1 MVQGYQVQLLS
12 PASLHAGYNPVAVVL
27 TGADGQPVDGAQVVL
42 TPFMD
47 MVDGRHHGSG
57 VQGPAPAE
65 AGHYDGALI
74 FSMPGGPD
82 LGNWQVTAAFTDT
95 AKGVSGSAPF
105 PIDVTASKLH
115 GSFMGPD
122 ETKVFISAVQPVSP
136 TVGRQ
141 PFEVYVMEKRGMFDW
156 PTLDDLTL
164 EITPE
169 MPTMGHGSPGNVNPT
184 SQGNGHYLGTV
195 NFTMSGPWTVTVVA
209 KVGEEVLGEVVF
221 EYAVR

>member
-1 MVQGYQVQLLS
+1 MNML
-12 PASLHAGYNPVAVVL
+12 
-27 TGADGQPVDGAQVVL
+27 DGK
-42 TPFMD
+42 
-47 MVDGRHHGSG
+47 HHSSG
-57 VQGPAPAE
+57 VQGPTPGE
-65 AGHYDGALI
+65 AGAYDGALI

-105 PIDVTASKLH
+105 PVDVTASKLH

-156 PTLDDLTL
+156 PTLNDLTL

-184 SQGNGHYLGTV
+184 SQGNGRYLGTV

-209 KVGEEVLGEVVF
+209 KRGEEVLGESVF